1 MRYQTKMIWVLC
13 FGALFVF
20 ALSTGCKKKEKEGK
34 TTTAEGSADEGPEG
48 GAEEDR
54 GRGRERRR
62 PRGREGPGSRG
73 EDRQGDDRRGDDQHG
88 EEGQGERVKDDA
100 GVWPPP
106 GEKAPP
112 PPGVK
117 EAMRTMINAINAG
130 DNATVKKL
138 FMNRTQF
145 LGVSDCKP
153 KTMVDRVIGG
163 RDNLLKQLSREKAT
177 VDFKG
182 FTEGYLRSIKRGES
196 AGECRAKVDVKLYQ
210 VRYNWVFNN
219 QALREEAHF
228 LQVGGVWFFVKL

>member
-1 MRYQTKMIWVLC
+1 MRYQPKMIWVLC
-13 FGALFVF
+13 LGALFVF
-20 ALSTGCKKKEKEGK
+20 ALSTGCKKKEKEGQ
-34 TTTAEGSADEGPEG
+34 TTAEGSADEGPEG
-48 GAEEDR
+48 DR
-54 GRGRERRR
+54 ERGRER
-62 PRGREGPGSRG
+62 GRDGPGS
-73 EDRQGDDRRGDDQHG
+73 RGDDQHG
-88 EEGQGERVKDDA
+88 EEGQGERVEEDE

-163 RDNLLKQLSREKAT
+163 RDNLLEQLSREKAT
-177 VDFKG
+177 VTFKG
-182 FTEGYLRSIKRGES
+182 FTEGYLKSIKRGEN
-196 AGECRAKVDVKLYQ
+196 AGACRAKVDVKLYQ